1 MRTRGVSEESFVI
14 VPLTRGTVKTTAPI
28 AELRI
33 VDPDTFETLTFDPA
47 IDALLSLAKKC
58 ATHVTVDNK
67 ANREDMKAK
76 GKRHIKG
83 LV

>member
-1 MRTRGVSEESFVI
+1 AQDSGHI
-14 VPLTRGTVKTTAPI
+14 
-28 AELRI
+28 
-33 VDPDTFETLTFDPA
+33 ETLEFDPA

-76 GKRHIKG
+76 GTR
-83 LV
+83 LPSLT

>member
-1 MRTRGVSEESFVI
+1 LQMESAALI
-14 VPLTRGTVKTTAPI
+14 Q
-28 AELRI
+28 LRI
-33 VDPDTFETLTFDPA
+33 LDTFETLEFDPA

-76 GKRHIKG
+76 GTRLPSLTKYQG
-83 LV
+83 L